1 MSEWKLI
8 FEENFAGDSL
18 NPQRWNINEGGGGFG
33 NQELQYY
40 HPDNVKIEKN
50 MLVITGEKRTV
61 NEWEYCSG
69 KITTKGKFSF
79 RYGLVEIKAKLPTG
93 KGMWPALWMMPENSR
108 YGPWPSC
115 GEIDIMESLG
125 HFPALFYG
133 TIHFG
138 KPHSEAGV
146 RYIIPD
152 FDPKRFYTFKLLWE
166 EKEIKWYVDDFLIG
180 GVNTWFT
187 NHGKYPAPFDQ
198 PFFLIVNLAIGGRFP
213 GNPDETTV
221 FPGKF
226 IVDYIKVYQR
236 NGGD

>member
-1 MSEWKLI
+1 MKLI
-8 FEENFAGDSL
+8 LKKISQAIV
-18 NPQRWNINEGGGGFG
+18 NPLRWNINEGGG
-33 NQELQYY
+33 LAIRIAVLSS
-40 HPDNVKIEKN
+40 DNRKSKEYAA
-50 MLVITGEKRTV
+50 ITGEKEQSTSGNTV
-61 NEWEYCSG
+61 RANHNQGNSADTDLEL
-69 KITTKGKFSF
+69 KPNF
-79 RYGLVEIKAKLPTG
+79 RPAKNG
-93 KGMWPALWMMPENSR
+93 YALDDARNSR

-152 FDPKRFYTFKLLWE
+152 FDPERFYTFKLLWE